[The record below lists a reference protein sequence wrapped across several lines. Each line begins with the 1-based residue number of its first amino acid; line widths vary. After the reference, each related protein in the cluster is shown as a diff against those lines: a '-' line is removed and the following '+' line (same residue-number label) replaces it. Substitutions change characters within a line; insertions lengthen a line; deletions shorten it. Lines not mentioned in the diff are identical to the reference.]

1 MTSVCQQFLGS
12 RMQHQWQKEINTFSD
27 FCYYGLTTLLG
38 TQTLGEEYC
47 DLAQVDRYA
56 QGFPGILRRA
66 SLVFAHTLLPYIY
79 VRGVAELKRRRARH
93 ARNNNNNNESQAV
106 SRKDQFIQ
114 WLQPRLPTMQEI
126 FQKAVQPMHLAIFYF
141 IGAYYSFSKRVTGT
155 RYIFTRQLGPH
166 EQRVGYEVLGVLIVA
181 QLAIQ
186 GYLSFKKRMESRRKE
201 QEQQEKMKQEQEA
214 VVAASTKSVDQIAA
228 EDDFDFMN
236 EFDDEPKEDQQEEE
250 ELSEEEMQFL
260 KCALCLEPRKVTT
273 ATPCGHLFCWSC
285 VIEWCQNKPECPLCR
300 SSVNIAH
307 LIPLNNF

>member
-1 MTSVCQQFLGS
+1 M
-12 RMQHQWQKEINTFSD
+12 
-27 FCYYGLTTLLG
+27 
-38 TQTLGEEYC
+38 
-47 DLAQVDRYA
+47 
-56 QGFPGILRRA
+56 
-66 SLVFAHTLLPYIY
+66 
-79 VRGVAELKRRRARH
+79 KRRRARH